1 MNFQYAT
8 NESLTPEELKELFLS
23 IRWFSGHY
31 SQKLTQAMEN
41 YSMVFTAR
49 HRGKLIALA
58 STLDDGVLTAYLHNL
73 LVHPDYQGLGIGR
86 TLVKKVKEYY
96 KDYPYLLVIPE
107 EKRNIAFFEDL
118 GFEPIENAI
127 PMQNKDILI

>member
-41 YSMVFTAR
+41 ASM
-49 HRGKLIALA
+49 I
-58 STLDDGVLTAYLHNL
+58 
-73 LVHPDYQGLGIGR
+73 
-86 TLVKKVKEYY
+86 
-96 KDYPYLLVIPE
+96 IPGF
-107 EKRNIAFFEDL
+107 AF
-118 GFEPIENAI
+118 A
-127 PMQNKDILI
+127 